1 MGIGNDGLQAE
12 AERDAHNEAV
22 EALRLIV
29 RTWDAGIDTPLDPAI
44 DAARAVLAEIDAAK
58 SPPHAPGTSWTCPSC
73 GEASAPR
80 EVNTT
85 WQQWRCACCGSWNVL
100 AETR

>member
-22 EALRLIV
+22 ETLRQLLL
-29 RTWDAGIDTPLDPAI
+29 WSDTTGGWESA
-44 DAARAVLAEIDAAK
+44 AWERARAVVAKADAAK
-58 SPPHAPGTSWTCPSC
+58 GAHGTPDALWTCPSC
-73 GEASAPR
+73 GEASTPR

-85 WQQWRCACCGSWNVL
+85 WQQWQYACCGSWNVL